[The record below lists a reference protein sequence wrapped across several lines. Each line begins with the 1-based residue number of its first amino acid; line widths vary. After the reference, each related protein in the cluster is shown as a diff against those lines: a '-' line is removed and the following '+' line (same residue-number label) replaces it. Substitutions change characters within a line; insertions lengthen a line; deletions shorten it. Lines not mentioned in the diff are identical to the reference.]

1 MGSSIFLN
9 SFLTVYQQELWRNR
23 DSFTSMAPKGELLA
37 SGTSWRA
44 KEWDKTRPAQSPDLH
59 LREAEELANNVHRLE
74 WSREGRGRE
83 AQELKQ
89 EAALRPRGISELSED
104 LRAPRENRKFLD

>member
-1 MGSSIFLN
+1 
-9 SFLTVYQQELWRNR
+9 
-23 DSFTSMAPKGELLA
+23 MAPKGELLA

-59 LREAEELANNVHRLE
+59 LRDAGELANNVHRLE
-74 WSREGRGRE
+74 WSREGRGGGG

-89 EAALRPRGISELSED
+89 EAALRPRGSSELSED